1 MRLTQ
6 HVELVGSG
14 GAGFDLTDALDCHV
28 YLVRGP
34 RGAALID
41 AGAGAS
47 AGLFARRLLA
57 ASGPARERHL
67 LLTHGHADHAGGA
80 AEAARL
86 VPDLDVRAGAP
97 ADAWIASGA
106 ERMLS
111 VDRGKASGVYPPEYA
126 FTACPS
132 VRPIGDGERIDLGGG
147 VVLTAVATQG
157 HADGHTC
164 YLLDAPE
171 GRALFSGDCV
181 FTGGRVSLQNVH
193 DARVPEYA
201 ASLERLAELEIDM
214 LLPGHHEISLARAGR
229 HLAAARDVLRRGL
242 LPGSTT

>member
-6 HVELVGSG
+6 HIDLVGSG
-14 GAGFDLTDALDCHV
+14 AAGFDLTDPLDCHV
-28 YLVRGP
+28 YLVRGS

-47 AGLFARRLLA
+47 AGLLARRTATA
-57 ASGPARERHL
+57 AGPEGDRHL

-80 AEAARL
+80 AELAER
-86 VPDLDVRAGAP
+86 VPDLAVRAGSP

-106 ERMLS
+106 EELLS
-111 VDRGKASGVYPPEYA
+111 VNRGKASGVYPVDYTFA
-126 FTACPS
+126 ACRA
-132 VRPIGDGERIDLGGG
+132 VRPIADGERIDLGGG
-147 VVLTAVATQG
+147 VVLTAIATPG

-181 FTGGRVSLQNVH
+181 FTGGRISLQNLH
-193 DARVPEYA
+193 DARVPKYA
-201 ASLERLAELEIDM
+201 ASLERLAALEIDM
-214 LLPGHHEISLARAGR
+214 LLPGHHEVSLARAGR
-229 HLAAARDVLRRGL
+229 HLASARDALTRGL
-242 LPGSTT
+242 LPESTT

>member
-1 MRLTQ
+1 MKLTE
-6 HVELVGSG
+6 HIDLIGSG
-14 GAGFDLTDALDCHV
+14 AAGFDLTDPLDCHV

-34 RGAALID
+34 AGAALID

-47 AGLFARRLLA
+47 AREFAQRLR
-57 ASGPARERHL
+57 GETGERHL

-80 AEAARL
+80 AELARS
-86 VPDLDVRAGAP
+86 VEGIAVRAGAP
-97 ADAWIASGA
+97 ADQWIASGD
-106 ERMLS
+106 EKLLS
-111 VDRGKASGVYPPEYA
+111 VDRGKAAGVYPDEYA
-126 FTACPS
+126 FAACPA
-132 VRPIGDGERIDLGGG
+132 VRPIADGEQVDLGGG
-147 VVLTAVATQG
+147 VVLRAVATPG
-157 HADGHTC
+157 HADGHIC

-181 FTGGRVSLQNVH
+181 FTGGRISLQNLH

-201 ASLERLAELEIDM
+201 ASLARLAGLEVDM

-229 HLAAARDVLRRGL
+229 HLRAARDVLGRGL

>member
-14 GAGFDLTDALDCHV
+14 AAGFDLTDPLDCHV
-28 YLVRGP
+28 YLVRGS
-34 RGAALID
+34 RGAALVD
-41 AGAGAS
+41 AGAGTS
-47 AGLFARRLLA
+47 AGLLARRLRTA
-57 ASGPARERHL
+57 AGPAGERHL

-80 AEAARL
+80 AAVARD
-86 VPDLDVRAGAP
+86 VEGIAVRAGAP
-97 ADAWIASGA
+97 ASDWIASGA
-106 ERMLS
+106 EDKLS
-111 VDRGKASGVYPPEYA
+111 VDRGKAAGVYPPEYA
-126 FTACPS
+126 FPACPA
-132 VRPIGDGERIDLGGG
+132 VRPIADGERVDLGGG
-147 VVLTAVATQG
+147 VVLTAIATPG
-157 HADGHTC
+157 HADGHIC

-181 FTGGRVSLQNVH
+181 FTAGRISLQNLH

-201 ASLERLAELEIDM
+201 ASLARLAALEIDI

-229 HLAAARDVLRRGL
+229 HLAAARDVITRGL